1 SLHELFMSSAGGD
14 TCAPSTFRPLAPR
27 VGFCYRY
34 SVLSKSSE
42 TAMEFHENVLGLIG
56 HTPLVKLNRITKG
69 VKATILAKMESLN
82 PGYSVKDRIG
92 VAMIEAAEREGTLK
106 PGGTVIEAT
115 SGNTGIGLALAAAVK
130 GYKCIFVMTD
140 KASVE
145 KSRYLKALG
154 ADVVI
159 TPVSAKPGTP
169 DHYVSTAQRI
179 ASETPNSF
187 YPDQYS
193 NPANP
198 EAHYRTTGPELW
210 RQTEGKITHFVAGL
224 GTGGTISG
232 TGRFLKEKDPNI
244 RIIGADPYGSIFK
257 TYKETGKIVETTP
270 YLVEGIGQE
279 IVPANVHIKYVDEVV
294 NVTDRE
300 SFEMSR
306 LLGRME
312 GIFCGGSTGTNL
324 AAAMRVAEGLD
335 ENAVVVF
342 IVCDTGEHYLT
353 KHHSDEW
360 LKEKRLLEPQRITAG
375 LITGTKKPQSPKTL
389 ISVRPTDSV
398 GHALTQMDD
407 QGLSQIPV
415 LDEGRAVGA
424 LRENRVLAKVVRNR
438 ELLSARVSDVMET
451 SFPIVDVD
459 ESSAEVARRLQT
471 SPAVLVEEYGRIVGI
486 ITRHDVLDL
495 KNVAQ

>member
-1 SLHELFMSSAGGD
+1 MQ
-14 TCAPSTFRPLAPR
+14 
-27 VGFCYRY
+27 VQ
-34 SVLSKSSE
+34 
-42 TAMEFHENVLGLIG
+42 ENILGLIG
-56 HTPLVKLNRITKG
+56 RTPLVKLNRLSRA
-69 VKATILAKMESLN
+69 VKAKVFAKMENLN
-82 PGYSVKDRIG
+82 PGFSVKDRIG

-169 DHYVSTAQRI
+169 DHYVSTARRI
-179 ASETPNSF
+179 ATETPNSF

-210 RQTEGKITHFVAGL
+210 EQTDGKITHFIAGL

-232 TGRFLKEKDPNI
+232 TGRFLKEKNPKI

-257 TYKETGKIVETTP
+257 TYKETGKIVEATP

-279 IVPANVHIKYVDEVV
+279 IVPPNVHIKYVDEVI
-294 NVTDRE
+294 NVTDRD

-306 LLGRME
+306 MLGRLE

-324 AAAMRVAEGLD
+324 AAALRVAASLD
-335 ENAVVVF
+335 EDAIVVF

-360 LKEKRLLEPQRITAG
+360 LKEKRLLEPQRMTAG
-375 LITGTKKPQSPKTL
+375 LISGTKKPQAPKGL
-389 ISVRPTDSV
+389 VSVNPVDTV
-398 GHALTQMDD
+398 AAALEKMDEL
-407 QGLSQIPV
+407 GLTQIPV
-415 LDEGRAVGA
+415 LDEGRCVGS

-438 ELLSARVSDVMET
+438 ELLNSPVSEVMEG

-459 ESSAEVARRLQT
+459 ASSLEVTKKLQS
-471 SPAVLVEEYGRIVGI
+471 SPAVLVEEYGRIIGI

-495 KNVAQ
+495 RLTTGV

>member
-1 SLHELFMSSAGGD
+1 
-14 TCAPSTFRPLAPR
+14 
-27 VGFCYRY
+27 
-34 SVLSKSSE
+34 
-42 TAMEFHENVLGLIG
+42 MEFQENILGLIG
-56 HTPLVKLNRITKG
+56 NTPLVKLTRLSRN
-69 VKATILAKMESLN
+69 VKAQIYAKMENLN

-169 DHYVSTAQRI
+169 DHYVSTAKRI

-198 EAHYRTTGPELW
+198 EAHYRSTGPELW
-210 RQTEGKITHFVAGL
+210 RQTDGKITHFVAGL

-232 TGRFLKEKDPNI
+232 TGRYLKEKNPSI

-257 TYKETGKIVETTP
+257 TYKETGKIIETTP

-279 IVPANVHIKYVDEVV
+279 IVPANVHIKYVDEVI

-300 SFEMSR
+300 SFDLSR
-306 LLGRME
+306 MLGRLE

-324 AAAMRVAEGLD
+324 AAALRVANNLD

-342 IVCDTGEHYLT
+342 IVCDTGEHYLS

-360 LKEKRLLEPQRITAG
+360 LKEKRLLEPQKITAG
-375 LITGTKKPQSPKTL
+375 LITGTKKPQAPKTL
-389 ISVRPTDSV
+389 VSVTPVDTV
-398 GHALTQMDD
+398 AEALEKMDDLGVTQM
-407 QGLSQIPV
+407 PV
-415 LDEGRAVGA
+415 LEEGRAVGSM
-424 LRENRVLAKVVRNR
+424 RENRVLAKVVRNR
-438 ELLSARVSDVMET
+438 DLLNSPVSEVMEA
-451 SFPIVDVD
+451 SFPTVDVD
-459 ESSAEVARRLQT
+459 ASSSEVARRLQT
-471 SPAVLVEEYGRIVGI
+471 SAAVLVEEYGRIIGI

-495 KNVAQ
+495 KNVGQ

>member
-1 SLHELFMSSAGGD
+1 
-14 TCAPSTFRPLAPR
+14 
-27 VGFCYRY
+27 
-34 SVLSKSSE
+34 
-42 TAMEFHENVLGLIG
+42 MEFQENILGLIG
-56 HTPLVKLNRITKG
+56 NTPLVKLNRLSRN
-69 VKATILAKMESLN
+69 VKAQVYAKMENLN

-92 VAMIEAAEREGTLK
+92 IAMIDAAEREGILK

-169 DHYVSTAQRI
+169 DHYVSTAKRI

-232 TGRFLKEKDPNI
+232 TGRFLKEKNPTI

-279 IVPANVHIKYVDEVV
+279 IVPANVHIKYVDEVI

-306 LLGRME
+306 MLGRLE

-324 AAAMRVAEGLD
+324 AAALRVATDLD
-335 ENAVVVF
+335 ENAIVVF
-342 IVCDTGEHYLT
+342 IVCDTGEHYLS

-360 LKEKRLLEPQRITAG
+360 LKEKRLLEPQKITAG
-375 LITGTKKPQSPKTL
+375 LISGTKKPQAPKTL
-389 ISVRPTDSV
+389 VSVTPVNTV
-398 GHALTQMDD
+398 AEALQTMDDLGVTQM
-407 QGLSQIPV
+407 PV
-415 LDEGRAVGA
+415 LEEGRAVGS

-438 ELLSARVSDVMET
+438 DLLDSPVSEVMEA
-451 SFPIVDVD
+451 SFPTVDVD
-459 ESSAEVARRLQT
+459 VSSSDVARRLQT
-471 SPAVLVEEYGRIVGI
+471 SAAVLVEEYGRIIGI

-495 KNVAQ
+495 KNAQ

>member
-1 SLHELFMSSAGGD
+1 
-14 TCAPSTFRPLAPR
+14 
-27 VGFCYRY
+27 
-34 SVLSKSSE
+34 
-42 TAMEFHENVLGLIG
+42 MEFQENILGLIG
-56 HTPLVKLNRITKG
+56 NTPLVKLNRLARN
-69 VKATILAKMESLN
+69 VKAQVYAKMENLN
-82 PGYSVKDRIG
+82 PGFSVKDRIG
-92 VAMIEAAEREGTLK
+92 VAMIEAAERDGSLK

-115 SGNTGIGLALAAAVK
+115 SGNTGIGLAIAAAVK

-169 DHYVSTAQRI
+169 DHYVSTAKRI

-198 EAHYRTTGPELW
+198 EAHYRTTGPEVW

-232 TGRFLKEKDPNI
+232 TGRYLKEKNPSI
-244 RIIGADPYGSIFK
+244 QIIGADPYGSIFK
-257 TYKETGKIVETTP
+257 TYKETGKIVEATP

-279 IVPANVHIKYVDEVV
+279 IVPANVHIKYVDEVI

-300 SFEMSR
+300 SFDMSR
-306 LLGRME
+306 MLGRME

-324 AAAMRVAEGLD
+324 AAALRVATNLD
-335 ENAVVVF
+335 ENAIVVF

-360 LKEKRLLEPQRITAG
+360 LKEKRLLEPQKITAG
-375 LITGTKKPQSPKTL
+375 LITGTKKPQAPKTL
-389 ISVRPTDSV
+389 VSVTPANTV
-398 GHALTQMDD
+398 AEALEKMDD
-407 QGLSQIPV
+407 LGVTQIPV
-415 LDEGRAVGA
+415 LEEGRAVGS

-438 ELLSARVSDVMET
+438 DLLNSRVSEVMEA
-451 SFPIVDVD
+451 SFPTVDVD
-459 ESSAEVARRLQT
+459 ASSSEVARRLQT

-495 KNVAQ
+495 KNVGQ

>member
-1 SLHELFMSSAGGD
+1 MQ
-14 TCAPSTFRPLAPR
+14 
-27 VGFCYRY
+27 
-34 SVLSKSSE
+34 
-42 TAMEFHENVLGLIG
+42 FHENILGLIG
-56 HTPLVKLNRITKG
+56 HTPLVKLNRLARGARANIF
-69 VKATILAKMESLN
+69 AKMESLN

-92 VAMIEAAEREGTLK
+92 ISMIEAAEREGLLK
-106 PGGTVIEAT
+106 PGGTIVEAT

-169 DHYVSTAQRI
+169 DHYVSTARRI
-179 ASETPNSF
+179 AAETPNSF

-193 NPANP
+193 NAANP
-198 EAHYRTTGPELW
+198 EAHYQTTGPEIW
-210 RQTEGKITHFVAGL
+210 EQTDGKITHFVAGL

-232 TGRFLKEKDPNI
+232 TGRFLKEKNPHI
-244 RIIGADPYGSIFK
+244 QIIGADPYGSIFK
-257 TYKETGKIVETTP
+257 TYKETGKLIEATP

-279 IVPANVHIKYVDEVV
+279 IVPPNVHIRYVDEII

-306 LLGRME
+306 QLGRME

-324 AAAMRVAEGLD
+324 AAALRVAKDTSED
-335 ENAVVVF
+335 AVIVF

-360 LKEKRLLEPQRITAG
+360 MKEKRLLEPQKINAG
-375 LITGTKKPQSPKTL
+375 LICETKGPHAPRRLVWVSPEEKL
-389 ISVRPTDSV
+389 AEVLSRMDEL
-398 GHALTQMDD
+398 GLTQM
-407 QGLSQIPV
+407 PV
-415 LDEGRAVGA
+415 LEDGRPVGS

-438 ELLSARVSDVMET
+438 DLLESPVSEVMEG
-451 SFPIVDVD
+451 SFPTVDVD
-459 ESSAEVARRLQT
+459 ASSTEVTRRLQT
-471 SPAVLVEEYGRIVGI
+471 SPAVLVEEYGRITGI

-495 KNVAQ
+495 KLSNV